1 MATRLFRHQADAVR
15 RAAAPGTRGLLLCF
29 GVGAGKTLT
38 SIRAAE
44 ALMARDRRL
53 TVVVAVPAALA
64 INFGNELAKAGADA
78 SRFTVLTFHGF
89 TAAYRQNPDGLR
101 GRVLIFDEAHNLRNT
116 STALSKAAVGA
127 APSAHSVILLTGTPL
142 QNRPADISPLLNMIR
157 PGCLPLPQKGFEDRF
172 GEDGLSSNLAE
183 IRRAVAGAV
192 AHYAVPQTAAG
203 YPTIGH
209 RDVEVTLYPE
219 QAEAHRNAVRGLP
232 VQDFD
237 DLANFKQLLAF
248 LTGPRR
254 IANCVKMQG
263 RVYGAKLDVIAASVE
278 AACRAGQKSIVYS
291 SFIEYGTDAL
301 RAKLAA
307 RRVPCAVISGAQSA
321 TAKERARLDYNSRK
335 VLVLVFSRAGAEGMS
350 LTDTAHVHICEPAWN
365 DANVEQVI
373 GRSRRLGSHSG
384 RYGNHVAVRRYVAVL
399 PAARSVLSQ
408 VRRLARHVRLTNPL
422 AAKTAD
428 EVLRDMSERKDAIN
442 NRFFAYCLQHGQ

>member
-183 IRRAVAGAV
+183 IRRAGGRRRRPLRRAADRRRLPHHRAPGRGGDAVPGAGGGAPERGAGA
-192 AHYAVPQTAAG
+192 
-203 YPTIGH
+203 
-209 RDVEVTLYPE
+209 
-219 QAEAHRNAVRGLP
+219 
-232 VQDFD
+232 
-237 DLANFKQLLAF
+237 
-248 LTGPRR
+248 
-254 IANCVKMQG
+254 
-263 RVYGAKLDVIAASVE
+263 
-278 AACRAGQKSIVYS
+278 
-291 SFIEYGTDAL
+291 
-301 RAKLAA
+301 
-307 RRVPCAVISGAQSA
+307 
-321 TAKERARLDYNSRK
+321 
-335 VLVLVFSRAGAEGMS
+335 AGAG
-350 LTDTAHVHICEPAWN
+350 L
-365 DANVEQVI
+365 
-373 GRSRRLGSHSG
+373 
-384 RYGNHVAVRRYVAVL
+384 
-399 PAARSVLSQ
+399 
-408 VRRLARHVRLTNPL
+408 
-422 AAKTAD
+422 
-428 EVLRDMSERKDAIN
+428 
-442 NRFFAYCLQHGQ
+442 